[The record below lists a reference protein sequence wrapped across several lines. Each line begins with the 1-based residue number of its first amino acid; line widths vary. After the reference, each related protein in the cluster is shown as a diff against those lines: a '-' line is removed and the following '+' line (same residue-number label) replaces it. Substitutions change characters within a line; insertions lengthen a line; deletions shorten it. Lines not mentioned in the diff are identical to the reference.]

1 MKLSIFKRALIIAVC
16 LVWFFSLTTKA
27 QPYTLNFKKKFDTSK
42 LANPN
47 ALNKIDKLILT
58 QINDG
63 VFPGCQVIG
72 VHKGEVIYNKQFGTL
87 DYDINKPVKAE
98 TIYDIAS
105 ISKILATTLA
115 IMKLYE
121 EEEIHI
127 SHYAKQYL
135 PFIEGS
141 NKTHL
146 TIKGLLLHE
155 GGLKAWIPFYKE
167 TLDEENR
174 PLSTIYQQKP
184 YEFYRLAVA
193 PSLFMD
199 VRYMNSVWQEIM
211 NSPVG
216 RMNYVYSDLDFY
228 FLERIVRKVADQELD
243 QYLNKHFYEPL
254 ALTRTL
260 FNPWRKGLISAC
272 APTEIDNYFRHQTI
286 QGFVHDQGAAML
298 GGVAGHAG
306 LFSNAE
312 EVAILMQML
321 MNGGVYQ
328 NKRYLKEETIKE
340 FTSYQSPKSRR
351 GLGFDKPEKRG
362 KDGPTSDKASSSTF
376 GHLGFTGTVTWADPE
391 NELVYVFLS
400 NRTYPS
406 ARNNLLARSK
416 TRKIL
421 HDYFYEAIG
430 L

>member
-1 MKLSIFKRALIIAVC
+1 MLLLNFK
-16 LVWFFSLTTKA
+16 SSA
-27 QPYTLNFKKKFDTSK
+27 QPYLLNFSKKF
-42 LANPN
+42 N
-47 ALNKIDKLILT
+47 ASTLPKPGALDKIDKLVLS

-63 VFPGCQVIG
+63 VFPGCQIVGI
-72 VHKGEVIYNKQFGTL
+72 HKGEVIYNKQFGTF
-87 DYDINKPVKAE
+87 DYDINKPVGPQ

-105 ISKILATTLA
+105 ISKIIATTLA
-115 IMKLYE
+115 IMKLE
-121 EEEIHI
+121 EEGEINT
-127 SHYAKQYL
+127 SHYAKKYL
-135 PFIEGS
+135 PFIEGT

-155 GGLKAWIPFYKE
+155 GGLKAWIPFYKH
-167 TLDEENR
+167 TLDENKK
-174 PLSTIYQQKP
+174 PSQTIYQKRP
-184 YEFYRLAVA
+184 LDFFRLSVA
-193 PSLFMD
+193 PNLFMD
-199 VRYMNSVWQEIM
+199 VRYMNTVWQEIM
-211 NSPVG
+211 DSPVG
-216 RMNYVYSDLDFY
+216 SRNYVYSDLDFY

-243 QYLNKHFYEPL
+243 QYLTKHFYDPL
-254 ALTRTL
+254 SLTRTM
-260 FNPWRKGLISAC
+260 FNPWKKSLKNDC

-286 QGFVHDQGAAML
+286 QGYVHDQGAAML

-312 EVAILMQML
+312 EVAIIMQML

-328 NKRYLKEETIKE
+328 NKRYLKEKTIKE
-340 FTSYQSPKSRR
+340 FTSYQSSKSRR
-351 GLGFDKPEKRG
+351 GLGFDKPEKKG

-391 NELVYVFLS
+391 NELIYVFLS

-406 ARNNLLARSK
+406 AVSNLLARSK

-421 HDYFYEAIG
+421 HDYLYEAIG